1 MNESTRLKIIKEAIL
16 LEKRGKVFFENV
28 AEQTKNDRIKKI
40 FLIMAAEEESHI
52 EILSKQFKLVNEE
65 KPFDWSKEE
74 ESKYSGVTSIVIDKN
89 LKNEIKAADYEAA
102 AISAAISME
111 MNTIR
116 LYSQRSEEAEDE
128 KERALYS
135 WLANWEKTHLEFLA
149 QIDKDLC
156 EDIWYENQFWP
167 F

>member
-1 MNESTRLKIIKEAIL
+1 MNESTRLRIIKEAIL
-16 LEKRGKVFFENV
+16 LEKRGKVFFEKV

-40 FLIMAAEEESHI
+40 FLIMAAEEDSHI
-52 EILSKQFKLVNEE
+52 EILAKQFKLVNEE

-89 LKNEIKAADYEAA
+89 LKNEINAADYEAA

-111 MNTIR
+111 LNAIR